1 MNTVASPGKPL
12 VFGASPQFKLLA
24 GSYVAVFA
32 YVLAHVSRLPSA
44 YVLSAAFA
52 VLPVFAWPAVITLD
66 DAGVT
71 SRTLW
76 GKRRI
81 IRWTELHRV
90 VVTPRDIALVAN
102 NGQMIRHTLLNAR
115 RAVFLGE
122 LVRRVPEKVLYRA

>member
-1 MNTVASPGKPL
+1 MSVPGKAL

-24 GSYVAVFA
+24 GSYVAVFVYLLAHVTRVPAA
-32 YVLAHVSRLPSA
+32 YVLT
-44 YVLSAAFA
+44 AAFA

-66 DAGVT
+66 DVGAT
-71 SRTLW
+71 SRALW

-81 IRWTELHRV
+81 IRWTDLRRV

-102 NGQMIRHTLLNAR
+102 SGEMIRHTMLNAR
-115 RAVFLGE
+115 RSVFLGE